1 MKFLPVNYYTKTINS
16 SEKTPDI
23 LPIFSIK
30 KKGRKRWEGSWKVVK
45 ARRSEGKQMVEKEM
59 KGRKGR
65 LEWGGE
71 RVREQVHARK

>member
-30 KKGRKRWEGSWKVVK
+30 KKGRKRWEGSWQVVK
-45 ARRSEGKQMVEKEM
+45 ARRSEGK
-59 KGRKGR
+59 
-65 LEWGGE
+65 
-71 RVREQVHARK
+71 